1 MTLVVDIDENTL
13 WIREEN
19 SGDSGKKYILD
30 NSNSFSRIKSIG
42 DAIQK
47 EYASKEG
54 EKWKRFFQK

>member
-54 EKWKRFFQK
+54 EK